1 MNIIQKIIKKFNSLR
16 QDKKDHVLL
25 GIIIGFP
32 LILFFGL
39 WGGIMGIILVLAKE
53 IVHDGW
59 LKKGN
64 PDKWDFIASAIPI
77 LMFLVMRYLYYFYS

>member
-1 MNIIQKIIKKFNSLR
+1 MIKKFIDSIKL
-16 QDKKDHVLL
+16 DKKDHVLL

-32 LILFFGL
+32 LVLLFGL
-39 WGGIMGIILVLAKE
+39 WGGISGIILVLAKE

-64 PDKWDFIASAIPI
+64 PEKLDFISSAIPI
-77 LMFLVMRYLYYFYS
+77 VMFLIMRYLYYFYK